1 MPRNPNK
8 LDYSGGLPAGFE
20 KFIVIED
27 PRTGGNKR
35 HYFGE
40 TIFIAV
46 SALVCGVRSFAGII
60 EFAHVQ
66 QDWLKKWIELPNGI
80 PVVQTL
86 INLFSL
92 MDPKLFG
99 ECVVEHIKHL
109 YPELASQLIAID
121 GKTIRGSAP
130 SDSQQEHC
138 LSAWAA
144 DTGVTLAVEFIQKK
158 SNEIPAIPKLLDQL
172 EIKGH
177 VISVD
182 AMGTQTAVAQ
192 KATDKGADYLMAL
205 KRNQSSLH
213 DEVIAQFHYATTQ
226 IALDKSKAW
235 SLAAQIDK
243 ANGRVTTR
251 RAAVTNQL
259 DWMQSSIRNRWSNL
273 SSLIMIETES
283 HQVSTK
289 QTTTQKRYYISS
301 LKANADVF
309 QKLIRQHWSIEN
321 GCHWV
326 LDTLYRE
333 DHSQVRIR
341 NAVRNLAIIRRMAH
355 NLLKLDTSIKKSLPM
370 KQMRAMANDSYRNHI
385 LSLSLAG

>member
-1 MPRNPNK
+1 MIP
-8 LDYSGGLPAGFE
+8 SEFTIHGLTP
-20 KFIVIED
+20 
-27 PRTGGNKR
+27 
-35 HYFGE
+35 
-40 TIFIAV
+40 
-46 SALVCGVRSFAGII
+46 L
-60 EFAHVQ
+60 
-66 QDWLKKWIELPNGI
+66 LP
-80 PVVQTL
+80 T
-86 INLFSL
+86 
-92 MDPKLFG
+92 
-99 ECVVEHIKHL
+99 
-109 YPELASQLIAID
+109 
-121 GKTIRGSAP
+121 
-130 SDSQQEHC
+130 
-138 LSAWAA
+138 
-144 DTGVTLAVEFIQKK
+144 
-158 SNEIPAIPKLLDQL
+158 
-172 EIKGH
+172 
-177 VISVD
+177 
-182 AMGTQTAVAQ
+182 
-192 KATDKGADYLMAL
+192 
-205 KRNQSSLH
+205 
-213 DEVIAQFHYATTQ
+213 
-226 IALDKSKAW
+226 LDKSKAW

-251 RAAVTNQL
+251 RVAVTNQL

-273 SSLIMIETES
+273 RSLIMIETES
-283 HQVSTK
+283 YQVSTK